1 MNKKEILKLKNPAD
15 LERALVSEREG
26 LRQFRFAV
34 SQAKIKSVKIGRETR
49 KNIARTLTRLAQIR
63 KA

>member
-1 MNKKEILKLKNPAD
+1 MNKKEILKLKKSAD

-34 SQAKIKSVKIGRETR
+34 SQAKIKSVKTGRETR
-49 KNIARTLTRLAQIR
+49 KNIARVLTRLSENKRA
-63 KA
+63 